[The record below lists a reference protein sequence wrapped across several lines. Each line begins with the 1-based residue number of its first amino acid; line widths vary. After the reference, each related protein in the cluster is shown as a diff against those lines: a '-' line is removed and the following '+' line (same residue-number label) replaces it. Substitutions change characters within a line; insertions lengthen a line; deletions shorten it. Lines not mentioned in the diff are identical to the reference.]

1 MVFIYER
8 DVYFIYIE
16 ISYLIIKN
24 CKYERLIVDM
34 EVYLKLIIPCPVLF
48 IIFNVSNTIFYLNY
62 ISLIIFVK
70 TSIPTFIDDDL
81 VSS

>member
-1 MVFIYER
+1 MKKELVLIYER
-8 DVYFIYIE
+8 DVYFIYVE

-34 EVYLKLIIPCPVLF
+34 EVYLKLIIQSAVLF
-48 IIFNVSNTIFYLNY
+48 IIFTVSNTIFYLNY

-70 TSIPTFIDDDL
+70 T
-81 VSS
+81 

>member
-1 MVFIYER
+1 MRRSLKKELVLIYER
-8 DVYFIYIE
+8 DVYFIYVE

-34 EVYLKLIIPCPVLF
+34 EVYLKLIIQSAVLF
-48 IIFNVSNTIFYLNY
+48 IIFTVSNTIFYLNY

-70 TSIPTFIDDDL
+70 T
-81 VSS
+81 

>member
-1 MVFIYER
+1 MVLIYET

-34 EVYLKLIIPCPVLF
+34 KVYLKLIIQSPVLF

-70 TSIPTFIDDDL
+70 TSIPTFSDDDL

>member
-1 MVFIYER
+1 MLVLVYEK
-8 DVYFIYIE
+8 DAYFIYIE

-24 CKYERLIVDM
+24 CKYKRLIVDM
-34 EVYLKLIIPCPVLF
+34 EVYLKLIIQSPVLL

-70 TSIPTFIDDDL
+70 T
-81 VSS
+81 

>member
-1 MVFIYER
+1 MRRSLKKELVLIYER
-8 DVYFIYIE
+8 YVYFIYVE

-34 EVYLKLIIPCPVLF
+34 EVYLKLIIQSAVLF
-48 IIFNVSNTIFYLNY
+48 IIFTVSNTIFYLNY

-70 TSIPTFIDDDL
+70 T
-81 VSS
+81 